1 MTWLEGEDSAERLL
15 IDAIKNEAAKGRK
28 SLPPGPRRS
37 TRSMPAVKKSSANI
51 PKVNPERRVMPPALA
66 GASARRETLQ
76 VRADW
81 LIEEETEAATDVKKR
96 ASKPPPATQQKRRAI
111 PPPLPREDK
120 D

>member
-15 IDAIKNEAAKGRK
+15 IEAIKADAARGGKAAG
-28 SLPPGPRRS
+28 PGPRRS

-51 PKVNPERRVMPPALA
+51 PAKRVIPPALT

-81 LIEEETEAATDVKKR
+81 LIEEALEAPNEAKKR

>member
-1 MTWLEGEDSAERLL
+1 MSWMEGDESAERLL
-15 IDAIKNEAAKGRK
+15 IEAIKVDAKGK
-28 SLPPGPRRS
+28 SIAPGPRRS
-37 TRSMPAVKKSSANI
+37 TKSMPAVRRSTTNVPAQK
-51 PKVNPERRVMPPALA
+51 RVMPPSLT

-81 LIEEETEAATDVKKR
+81 LIEEEAEEVEAAPKKR
-96 ASKPPPATQQKRRAI
+96 ASKPPPAAAAKRRVL